1 MKSKDRDNI
10 HLNILATRLRE
21 VREEKELSQLELAK
35 KVNER
40 GIVKITTEKIN
51 YCELNIA
58 GRKLQIEELVEIA
71 EVLNVSID
79 YLLGRTQS
87 RTNKTDNGLSD
98 FTNAT
103 ISLWGN
109 DTLGVIDMLIQ
120 EYNDKGIVA
129 DLKTYLFVAY
139 VTTNIFGDTIESIE
153 EKINKH
159 ADITHLETQKI
170 AFLKDYIRYFEIQK
184 TQFYRMVAVLAD
196 KHKNKFESAIIECE
210 NILQYNSNKDIK
222 IDFSKLIMV
231 NFPLELFKNHLKSE
245 LHKLMNISLE
255 EMVEKTR
262 TDNKYFNKIKKFFNE
277 VNN

>member
-10 HLNILATRLRE
+10 HLNLLATRLRE
-21 VREEKELSQLELAK
+21 VREENNLSQLELAK

-51 YCELNIA
+51 YCELNIE

-71 EVLNVSID
+71 EVLNVSTD

-87 RTNKTDNGLSD
+87 RKNATDNGLSD

-103 ISLWGN
+103 IALWGN
-109 DTLGVIDMLIQ
+109 DTLGVVDMLIQ
-120 EYNDKGIVA
+120 SYNDRGIVA

-153 EKINKH
+153 DKVNKH

-170 AFLKDYIRYFEIQK
+170 AFLKDYIKYFETQK
-184 TQFYRMVAVLAD
+184 TQFYNMLAVLAD
-196 KHKNKFESAIIECE
+196 KYRNKFESAIIECE

-222 IDFSKLIMV
+222 IDFSKLIKV
-231 NFPLELFKNHLKSE
+231 NFPFELFRNHLKSE
-245 LHKLMNISLE
+245 LQKLMNISLE
-255 EMVEKTR
+255 EMVEKTG
-262 TDNKYFNKIKKFFNE
+262 TDNKYFNKIKKYFNE
-277 VNN
+277 VNH